1 MDCSMPG
8 FPVFHYVPDFAQ
20 THVHWCLPII
30 SSSVLNLPQ
39 HQSLFQ
45 WVSSL
50 HQVARVLEL
59 QLQHQSFQWNIQGWF
74 PLGLTGLI
82 LQSKRLSRVFSSNH
96 SLKASV
102 LHCSVFFMVQPSHLY
117 TTTGKTTV
125 LTIQTFVVKVMSLL
139 FNMLS
144 RFVIAFLLRNNVW
157 LAQIL
162 IHLQRKGIY
171 IMYSNCY
178 KHNCFIYSSS
188 KISS

>member
-82 LQSKRLSRVFSSNH
+82 LQSKRLSRVFSSTTVLKRQFFGTRP
-96 SLKASV
+96 SLWSN
-102 LHCSVFFMVQPSHLY
+102 SHIC
-117 TTTGKTTV
+117 TGKTIA
-125 LTIQTFVVKVMSLL
+125 LTIQTFVGKVTSQV
-139 FNMLS
+139 FNTPS
-144 RFVIAFLLRNNVW
+144 RFVIDFLPG
-157 LAQIL
+157 ASIL
-162 IHLQRKGIY
+162 ISWLQSLATRPGK
-171 IMYSNCY
+171 
-178 KHNCFIYSSS
+178 
-188 KISS
+188 